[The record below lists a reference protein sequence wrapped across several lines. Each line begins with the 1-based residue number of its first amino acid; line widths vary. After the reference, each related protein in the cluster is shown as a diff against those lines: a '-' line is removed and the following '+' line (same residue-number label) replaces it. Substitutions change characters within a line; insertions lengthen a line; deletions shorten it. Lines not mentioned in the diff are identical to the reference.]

1 MTKSRL
7 IPRGTKVIVTWESLE
22 QREWYGCPEGEVI
35 NYDSRSQLYHVRHP
49 DKTVLSYSRSELMTG
64 VLKRLIWKAQKNI
77 IEKETDP
84 MKRIPREQQDKTIA
98 LLQVIGVA
106 TIGAIVGCIASYY
119 LFF

>member
-1 MTKSRL
+1 MTESRL
-7 IPRGTKVIVTWESLE
+7 LQRGTKVIVTWDTLD
-22 QREWYGCPEGEVI
+22 QRDWYGCPEGEVI

-49 DKTVLSYSRSELMTG
+49 DTTVLTYSRSELTTG

-84 MKRIPREQQDKTIA
+84 MKRITREQQDKAIL
-98 LLQVIGVA
+98 LLQVVGMA
-106 TIGAIVGCIASYY
+106 AIGAIVGCIASYY